1 MELLALFMAVLAMD
15 RVSKLII
22 TENFGVGESVPLLG
36 NWFSCT
42 FVMNKGAAFGM
53 LEGQRWLFILL
64 AVVVL
69 VGIVYFRKDILKQDV
84 LTQCGVGF
92 FAAGTVGN
100 MIDRFLFGAVI
111 DFIDFKIW
119 PVFNVADMAVCLG
132 VALIFGS
139 VLWTERLQKN
149 S

>member
-22 TENFGVGESVPLLG
+22 TENFGVGESVSLLG
-36 NWFSCT
+36 NWFSFT

-64 AVVVL
+64 AVAVL
-69 VGIVYFRKDILKQDV
+69 VGIVYFSTDILKQDV
-84 LTQCGVGF
+84 LTKCGVGF
-92 FAAGTVGN
+92 FAAGTAGN
-100 MIDRFLFGAVI
+100 LIDRALFGAVI

-139 VLWTERLQKN
+139 VLWTEWLQKN